1 MNVMRWLLDSDPSI
15 RWQALRDFTDESD
28 EGVAAERSRVASEG
42 WGAALLAFQA
52 PDGHFVVRGKR
63 GWSTD
68 LHALVLLKD
77 MGLDPASAQA
87 RSAVER
93 VREHLIWEFCDDHP
107 FFDGETEP
115 CINGAVVALGAYFGE
130 GRAALVDRL
139 LEEQLEDGGWNC
151 QAPPNTRSSFP
162 STIRVLEGLL
172 QYEKSYG
179 AAAAITESRLRGHAY
194 LLERRMLRSLRSGD
208 VIDRRWMRF
217 AFPPTWHYDVL
228 RGLDYLRSADV
239 EPGDRIV
246 EAVEIVEKRRHQNGL
261 WPLDVL
267 HTDRIPFDMDAASRG
282 RAIGIRCAPVAC
294 SIGHRPMCGSLQVRK
309 PKPRRRGEFVARNTA
324 RSVNRRHSKGHRPDT
339 HCASA
344 VPMT

>member
-1 MNVMRWLLDSDPSI
+1 MRSMNVIRWLLDSDPSI
-15 RWQALRDFTDESD
+15 RWQAMRDLTDESD

-52 PDGHFVVRGKR
+52 DDGHFVVGGKR

-77 MGLDPASAQA
+77 IGLDPASAQA

-93 VREHLIWEFCDDHP
+93 VREHLIWDVCDDNS

-139 LEEQLEDGGWNC
+139 LGEQLKDGGWNC
-151 QAPPNTRSSFP
+151 QAPPSTRSSFH

-179 AAAAITESRLRGHAY
+179 AAAAITESRLRGQAY

-228 RGLDYLRSADV
+228 RGLDYLRSANV
-239 EPGDRIV
+239 ESDERIV
-246 EAVEIVEKRRHQNGL
+246 EAVQIVEKRRHQNGL
-261 WPLDVL
+261 WPLNVL
-267 HTDRIPFDMDAASRG
+267 HIDRIAFDMDAGVERASYWNTL
-282 RAIGIRCAPVAC
+282 RA
-294 SIGHRPMCGSLQVRK
+294 
-309 PKPRRRGEFVARNTA
+309 RRVLDWAHGNA
-324 RSVNRRHSKGHRPDT
+324 RSHQVPSVWQ
-339 HCASA
+339 SA
-344 VPMT
+344 TSFRCTL